1 MRTFITYMSSTIS
14 LLLNFCEIWLS
25 GLFSIVFL
33 FRTWGVI
40 ERKLW
45 VRGCQR
51 RSLNTSYLKL
61 FSCHIDIHTTLS
73 VFSLD
78 NRKLNKE
85 LCSPFLQGRSHL
97 IISLTLPASL
107 WKTPFPSGLTL
118 ILKNYISASNPV
130 QLYPQICLRPTMFRL
145 FSSGNN
151 KHVLRGFSIVGLRF
165 SVFCLC
171 DYEKFEPNNHKTCAC
186 VPN

>member
-1 MRTFITYMSSTIS
+1 MR
-14 LLLNFCEIWLS
+14 
-25 GLFSIVFL
+25 GLFSTIFL

-51 RSLNTSYLKL
+51 RSRNTRYLML
-61 FSCHIDIHTTLS
+61 FSCHIDVHTTLS
-73 VFSLD
+73 VFFFD

-85 LCSPFLQGRSHL
+85 LCSPFVQGTSHL
-97 IISLTLPASL
+97 IISLSLSASL

-118 ILKNYISASNPV
+118 ILKNYKSSSSPV

-151 KHVLRGFSIVGLRF
+151 KHVLRGVSIEGLRF
-165 SVFCLC
+165 SAFCLC
-171 DYEKFEPNNHKTCAC
+171 DYERFEPNNHKTCAC
-186 VPN
+186 DFTLIRNNTD